1 MSCTMKTGTGGN
13 RQVQLNILL
22 CNPVGIHSPYV
33 HPYSSR
39 KGIVSVELVLKT
51 QFQFLAF
58 SSVCFFVSVCPF
70 VDNVMLFCSILNIC
84 FHLHLIVC
92 VFVFKILLFP
102 YFPAIVEPRRW
113 WTNGHDVESSRG

>member
-1 MSCTMKTGTGGN
+1 MSLTMKISTGSN
-13 RQVQLNILL
+13 RQVQLNIFLYTQVRI
-22 CNPVGIHSPYV
+22 PSPYI

-39 KGIVSVELVLKT
+39 KGTVSVELVLKI
-51 QFQFLAF
+51 QFQFPAF

-70 VDNVMLFCSILNIC
+70 IDNVMLFCSILNIC

-102 YFPAIVEPRRW
+102 YFPAIVESRRW
-113 WTNGHDVESSRG
+113 RTNAHVIESSRG

>member
-1 MSCTMKTGTGGN
+1 MSRTMKTSTGGN

-22 CNPVGIHSPYV
+22 CNPVRIHSPYV

-39 KGIVSVELVLKT
+39 KGIVFVELVLKT

-70 VDNVMLFCSILNIC
+70 VDDVMLFCSILNIC

-102 YFPAIVEPRRW
+102 YFPAIVESRRW
-113 WTNGHDVESSRG
+113 WTNAHIVESSRG

>member
-1 MSCTMKTGTGGN
+1 MKTGTGGN

-102 YFPAIVEPRRW
+102 YFPAIVEPRCW
-113 WTNGHDVESSRG
+113 WTNAHVVESSRG